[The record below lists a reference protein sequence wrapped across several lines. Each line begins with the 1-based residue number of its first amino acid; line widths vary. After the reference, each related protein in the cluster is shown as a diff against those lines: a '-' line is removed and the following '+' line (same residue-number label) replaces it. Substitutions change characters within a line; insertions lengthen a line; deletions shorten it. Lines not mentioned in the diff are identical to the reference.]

1 MYALLKTTTA
11 SAALAA
17 ALSASPAALSA
28 QETAPDETTTAET
41 TDTSPAPNANVEMEP
56 SVTADAGAV
65 ADPPATPNEDM
76 QAVLDKLAELGAQ
89 PISELSVEDAR
100 SQPTPADAV
109 MAVMEERGI
118 EMPEDLAGVATRD
131 ITYPGADGSQID
143 ARVYTPAEGEGPFP
157 LIVYYHGGGWV
168 IAGIDVYDASARALA
183 AGANAVVVSA
193 TYRQAPGA
201 TFPTQHEDAN
211 AAYEWIVENSGD
223 FNADAERLAI
233 AGESAGGNL
242 ALNVA
247 MHARDAA
254 LIQPDHVLSVYPIA
268 SDDMQ
273 TPSYETYADA
283 TPLSRAGM
291 EWFEAVLFASPKP
304 VPRADLARIVGQGA
318 ALDLLLDD
326 LAAELADR
334 PYEVVRV
341 GEGWMLRTRPAYGAV
356 IRAAADL
363 GDRETGLS
371 ERDLA
376 VLAAIAYHQPV
387 TRDGLR
393 DIFGYEVSRDL
404 IGRLAARELI
414 APGPRAPRRGAPYT
428 YVTTPGFLAAF
439 GMADLRDL
447 PDVEALRDAGVA
459 GGRVE

>member
-1 MYALLKTTTA
+1 MHMLLKTTTA

-17 ALSASPAALSA
+17 ALTVAPASLLA
-28 QETAPDETTTAET
+28 QEATTNEAETTAET
-41 TDTSPAPNANVEMEP
+41 EASPTSGASAEMEAN
-56 SVTADAGAV
+56 VTADAGAV

-247 MHARDAA
+247 IHARDAE

-273 TPSYETYADA
+273 TPSYEAYADA

-291 EWFEAVLFASPKP
+291 EWFFDKVFEDPSQASDPRIDLIARDDLQGLPPVTIVNAEIDPLQSEGEIMAERLAEAGVEVEQMTYDGVTHEFFGMGTVVPQAQEAVDMAVANLREAFGNENNSVDEAAMESDAASTDGTEAMP
-304 VPRADLARIVGQGA
+304 VEGEM
-318 ALDLLLDD
+318 DD
-326 LAAELADR
+326 
-334 PYEVVRV
+334 
-341 GEGWMLRTRPAYGAV
+341 
-356 IRAAADL
+356 AADN
-363 GDRETGLS
+363 
-371 ERDLA
+371 
-376 VLAAIAYHQPV
+376 
-387 TRDGLR
+387 
-393 DIFGYEVSRDL
+393 
-404 IGRLAARELI
+404 
-414 APGPRAPRRGAPYT
+414 
-428 YVTTPGFLAAF
+428 
-439 GMADLRDL
+439 
-447 PDVEALRDAGVA
+447 VEAEPAEEDATTTA
-459 GGRVE
+459 N